1 MRSIAIGRPL
11 NELMTIYS
19 NYKANSKVYI
29 KLQENVSVSS
39 NIHLSLKEY
48 CWVCEEYCLQRHDQQ
63 KCTECRGMV
72 KAANLIH
79 FGFYPLSCVFRS
91 CFPGVTY
98 SSATAK
104 CKLLKM
110 PLAAIT
116 LGSPSSGTSEVYLM
130 EAVQGVDYLKLIE
143 FLESKMSKGMM
154 PGLTKQQVKDL
165 LCFAQSDRERE
176 TLRYTVC
183 HASGLTSSGA

>member
-1 MRSIAIGRPL
+1 
-11 NELMTIYS
+11 MTIYS
-19 NYKANSKVYI
+19 NYKANTEVYI
-29 KLQENVSVSS
+29 KLQEDVSVSS

-48 CWVCEEYCLQRHDQQ
+48 CWVFEEYCLRHDQQ

-72 KAANLIH
+72 KAANLIIH
-79 FGFYPLSCVFRS
+79 FGFYPLSCVFRF

-98 SSATAK
+98 SLATAK
-104 CKLLKM
+104 RKLLKM
-110 PLAAIT
+110 PLAAA

-130 EAVQGVDYLKLIE
+130 EAVQGVDYLKRIE

-165 LCFAQSDRERE
+165 LCFAQSDPERE
-176 TLRYTVC
+176 TL
-183 HASGLTSSGA
+183 